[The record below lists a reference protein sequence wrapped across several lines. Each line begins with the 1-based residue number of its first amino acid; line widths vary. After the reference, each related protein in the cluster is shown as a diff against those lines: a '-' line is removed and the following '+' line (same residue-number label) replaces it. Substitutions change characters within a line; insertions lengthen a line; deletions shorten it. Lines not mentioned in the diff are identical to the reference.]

1 MAGVGGAA
9 PAGVSVAVT
18 QPDALRVVQRSTAT
32 GGGQGKGQA
41 SISLALA
48 FSGTQPIY
56 CRRRSHQDGVTV
68 LQAPWLANA
77 AAASGSV
84 LMSGIDVPAFDSSG
98 VPVAAGDGWFYLD
111 VATHPTGPWTLG
123 TNRINAGRVV
133 AIAGQSLATRFLQRQ
148 AGTDTNATLGVQVSA
163 YCSAHATYNGDTIN
177 YMPVVASMPWEI
189 PADGG
194 NYGSTG
200 VSDFLARQCKAF
212 GVATGMIGHTSSG
225 TSSGTYWA
233 GQANATQFQAVA
245 AKAGGAWESQ
255 IWLQGHTEAG
265 YATPPNAYKQ
275 SLDMVFSALT
285 SANSYAGYAK
295 HLSSIPNIAFGGLWG
310 DPYTRN
316 RIRGAVEAWC
326 AANGANH
333 VCPEDLVLSDGVHP
347 SQAGAITLSQHWHR
361 STRAELGLRSNAG
374 PSVVS
379 ATRTGTTITI
389 TLSDVGQGSLVLT
402 GAPHNRIWAFAAG
415 MYDTYG
421 NANNRYPVSALAV
434 VNKTTLSA
442 TLANDPG
449 DGSILDLRIYWP
461 NDYSGTPNLD
471 MIRDDLID
479 ADGIAVGRCV
489 KPTFAAIS
497 VPAPNPVGAV
507 NPPPVSAANVSPF
520 ALTGTAT
527 AFGVEEQ
534 AGFGQTLSAGTAA
547 TSASKGAAF
556 GAGGSTIEC
565 FFTCPTVGA
574 LQVIFGRGG
583 GQNYLGI
590 AATGKLVT
598 NAVTGAT
605 TLVAG
610 KRYHAAL
617 VEGPAGTQLY
627 LTNITDSG
635 AGVRDANST
644 TAVTTKPAAC
654 TYYLRHNSSGFAM
667 SGGTLDEVAVWDG
680 AIYSGAT
687 YTAPTSPRIGTEA
700 DLVALYHLDGDLS
713 EKVAA

>member
-1 MAGVGGAA
+1 MSNCA
-9 PAGVSVAVT
+9 T
-18 QPDALRVVQRSTAT
+18 CFTAWLIDNHARL
-32 GGGQGKGQA
+32 GKITPLLP
-41 SISLALA
+41 SKEA
-48 FSGTQPIY
+48 FAI
-56 CRRRSHQDGVTV
+56 V
-68 LQAPWLANA
+68 LDKTRTLEA
-77 AAASGSV
+77 AAALG
-84 LMSGIDVPAFDSSG
+84 LDVP
-98 VPVAAGDGWFYLD
+98 
-111 VATHPTGPWTLG
+111 
-123 TNRINAGRVV
+123 
-133 AIAGQSLATRFLQRQ
+133 QSACPRDWDEVEQLAKGFRF
-148 AGTDTNATLGVQVSA
+148 
-163 YCSAHATYNGDTIN
+163 
-177 YMPVVASMPWEI
+177 
-189 PADGG
+189 PA
-194 NYGSTG
+194 
-200 VSDFLARQCKAF
+200 VLK
-212 GVATGMIGHTSSG
+212 
-225 TSSGTYWA
+225 WA
-233 GQANATQFQAVA
+233 DPNAVA
-245 AKAGGAWESQ
+245 
-255 IWLQGHTEAG
+255 
-265 YATPPNAYKQ
+265 
-275 SLDMVFSALT
+275 
-285 SANSYAGYAK
+285 
-295 HLSSIPNIAFGGLWG
+295 
-310 DPYTRN
+310 
-316 RIRGAVEAWC
+316 
-326 AANGANH
+326 
-333 VCPEDLVLSDGVHP
+333 
-347 SQAGAITLSQHWHR
+347 
-361 STRAELGLRSNAG
+361 
-374 PSVVS
+374 
-379 ATRTGTTITI
+379 
-389 TLSDVGQGSLVLT
+389 

-507 NPPPVSAANVSPF
+507 NPPPVIAANVSPF